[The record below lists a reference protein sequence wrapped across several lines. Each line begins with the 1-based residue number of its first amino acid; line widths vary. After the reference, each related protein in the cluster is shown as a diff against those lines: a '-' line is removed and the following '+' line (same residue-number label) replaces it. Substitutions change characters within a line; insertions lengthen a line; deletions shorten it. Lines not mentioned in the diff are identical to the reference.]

1 MVEQVAK
8 ALFVRTIESATSERP
23 RARDTARTAPP
34 PCASLRDIVLKRLF
48 ACALCAVAASACGDS
63 PSEGDR
69 TPQTI
74 TGSERLGWNQS
85 ADGAA
90 EISTFRFAIYVDGV
104 RSDLPDASCRAGSSG
119 REFSCSA
126 ALPAM
131 SSGAHTL
138 ELATLSSD
146 GGAESARSSPLRVNV
161 VPAGTR
167 SASRAGSESS
177 APESTSTPAWQTRT
191 PIVTRDGLQFRLEQ
205 IAANLVDPTDLA
217 FAPDG
222 RLFVAQRDG
231 RILVVRNGRLL
242 AQPALLPGDADAG
255 QLLAIAVDPQFEQT
269 RFVYTLYTSPSRGGT
284 QMFGIARFREVSD
297 SLADRVVV
305 RDEIAATSST
315 PSASLRIG
323 ADGKLFAAFDDGG
336 VSRLAGDLASANG
349 KLLRMN
355 PDGTTPEDQEGGSP
369 LFSYEYHSPRG
380 FDWHPSAQTLW
391 IADRDVPDSSRL
403 SVVANSSRLR
413 KRGVLRAAFRL
424 PQGTLASSVAFYWG
438 GSNAAMR
445 DNLLVASEE
454 GRHLLR
460 IRLDPQ
466 EPTRVVAT
474 ERLLQDAVG
483 GVRTVAVSPDGAI
496 YVGTADAIGRLA
508 LQ

>member
-1 MVEQVAK
+1 V
-8 ALFVRTIESATSERP
+8 
-23 RARDTARTAPP
+23 
-34 PCASLRDIVLKRLF
+34 F
-48 ACALCAVAASACGDS
+48 ACALCAVAVSACGDS

-69 TPQTI
+69 TSQTI
-74 TGSERLGWNQS
+74 TGSERLGWSQS
-85 ADGAA
+85 AESAA
-90 EISTFRFAIYVDGV
+90 EVSTFRFALYIDGV
-104 RSDLPDASCRAGSSG
+104 RSDLPDAFCNSGGSS
-119 REFSCSA
+119 RDFSCSA

-138 ELATLSSD
+138 ELATLIGD

-167 SASRAGSESS
+167 SVSRAGSESS
-177 APESTSTPAWQTRT
+177 AAESTAAPAWRTST
-191 PIVTRDGLQFRLEQ
+191 PIVTTDGLQFRLEQ

-222 RLFVAQRDG
+222 RLFVAYRDG

-242 AQPALLPGDADAG
+242 AQPALLPGDGADAE
-255 QLLAIAVDPQFEQT
+255 QLHAIAVDPQFERT
-269 RFVYTLYTSPSRGGT
+269 RFVYTLFTSPSRAGT
-284 QMFGIARFREVSD
+284 PMFGIARFREASD
-297 SLADRVVV
+297 TLADRVVV

-315 PSASLRIG
+315 PSASLRVG

-336 VSRLAGDLASANG
+336 VPRLAGDLASANG

-355 PDGTTPEDQEGGSP
+355 PDGTTPDDQEGGSS
-369 LFSYEYHSPRG
+369 LFSYEYRSPRG

-391 IADRDVPDSSRL
+391 IADRDLPDSSRL

-424 PQGTLASSVAFYWG
+424 PQGTLASSVAFYRG
-438 GSNAAMR
+438 GSTAAMR

-474 ERLLQDAVG
+474 ERLLQDAIG
-483 GVRTVAVSPDGAI
+483 GVRSVAVGPDGAI
-496 YVGTADAIGRLA
+496 YLGTGDALGRLVP
-508 LQ
+508 Q